1 MDAIFL
7 TSGDVIIDRR
17 FEWARD
23 LEAKGDLAGA
33 ADLLAQTV
41 ELSPGYAAAW
51 FALGNLRE
59 LQGETAGAIIAFEQ
73 ARAIDP
79 EDRHG
84 ASLRLTRLGA
94 AQVAMS
100 DGYVRTLF
108 DGYALTFDSALRMG
122 LGYRAPELMRDA
134 VRAARPEMTFGA
146 ALDLGCG
153 TGLVGAAF
161 RPFCKT
167 LVGVD
172 LSPAMVAQARTKTIY
187 DRLVEG
193 EVVEFLNAEAV
204 AHTAY
209 DIVIAADLFGYL
221 DDLTAVL
228 GAAARVLAPGGLI
241 VFTAETHQ
249 GHGVILRDTL
259 RYAHAESHVRGAL
272 AAAGLHD
279 VSLDFAAARSE
290 KGVPVPGLVV
300 VARLASS

>member
-51 FALGNLRE
+51 FALGHLRE

-79 EDRHG
+79 QDRHG

-108 DGYALTFDSALRMG
+108 DGYALTFDAALRQG
-122 LGYRAPELMRDA
+122 LGYKAPELMREA

-153 TGLVGAAF
+153 TGLGGAAF
-161 RPFCKT
+161 RPFCET
-167 LVGVD
+167 LTGVD
-172 LSPAMVAQARTKTIY
+172 LSPAMVAQARAKNIF
-187 DRLVEG
+187 DHLVEG
-193 EVVEFLNAEAV
+193 EVLDFLEAEAK

-209 DIVIAADLFGYL
+209 DIVIAADLFVYI

-241 VFTAETHQ
+241 AFSAETHD
-249 GHGVILRDTL
+249 GDGVILRDTL
-259 RYAHAESHVRGAL
+259 RYAHAGSHVRSAL
-272 AAAGLHD
+272 GAAGLQL
-279 VSLDFAAARSE
+279 VSLDFAPARSE

-300 VARLASS
+300 VGRFVSA

>member
-51 FALGNLRE
+51 FALGHLRE
-59 LQGETAGAIIAFEQ
+59 LQGETAGAIVAFEQ

-153 TGLVGAAF
+153 TGLGGAAF

-172 LSPAMVAQARTKTIY
+172 LSPAMVAQARAKQIY
-187 DRLVEG
+187 DRLTEG
-193 EVVEFLNAEAV
+193 EVVELLNAEPA
-204 AHTAY
+204 ASY
-209 DIVIAADLFGYL
+209 DLVIAADLFGYL

-241 VFTAETHQ
+241 VFSAETHQ
-249 GHGVILRDTL
+249 GDGVILRDTL

>member
-51 FALGNLRE
+51 FALGHLRE
-59 LQGETAGAIIAFEQ
+59 LQGETAGAIVAFEQ

-108 DGYALTFDSALRMG
+108 DGYALTFDSALRMC
-122 LGYRAPELMRDA
+122 LGYRAPEIMRDA

-153 TGLVGAAF
+153 TGLGGAAF

-241 VFTAETHQ
+241 VFSAETHQ
-249 GHGVILRDTL
+249 GDGVILRDTL